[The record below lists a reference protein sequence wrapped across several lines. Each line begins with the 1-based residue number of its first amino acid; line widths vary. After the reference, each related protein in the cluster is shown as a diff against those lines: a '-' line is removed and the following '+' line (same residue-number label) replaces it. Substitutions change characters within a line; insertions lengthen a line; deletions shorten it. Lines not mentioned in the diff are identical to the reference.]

1 MTSHGIFSQSDRYPG
16 NFPGIKASESMFL
29 FKAEQKK
36 YEIGGV
42 KIGGQPGE
50 VPTVLVGSIFYSR
63 HKIVSDE
70 RAGIFDK
77 DAADALIKQQA
88 ELSDRTG
95 NPALLD
101 IVGSTPEAIKKYID
115 FVAGASEKPFLID
128 SPGVDVKIAAVEYAK
143 EAGLEDRIIY
153 NSVSIETKDA
163 EFDALKKNRTSAAIL
178 LAYTKKITSS
188 AERVAVVERFAPR
201 LAELGVSKVLID
213 TFVMDVPSLTPSCKA
228 AVEIKSRAG
237 FPCGCAAHN
246 AISTWSGVK
255 NLLGRDAV
263 RSADVVANLMPVI
276 LGCDFLLYGPVEDSA
291 YVFPAVFTIDTS
303 YRYAYRTKELI
314 SI

>member
-1 MTSHGIFSQSDRYPG
+1 
-16 NFPGIKASESMFL
+16 MFF
-29 FKAEQKK
+29 FKAGQKK
-36 YEIGGV
+36 YQIGGV
-42 KIGGQPGE
+42 SIGGQPGE

-88 ELSDRTG
+88 ELSDKTG

-128 SPGVDVKIAAVEYAK
+128 SPGVDVKISGSRIRK
-143 EAGLEDRIIY
+143 RGGPQRPDHLQLGLDRD
-153 NSVSIETKDA
+153 KDA
-163 EFDALKKNRTSAAIL
+163 EYEALKENGTKSVIL

-188 AERVAVVERFAPR
+188 TDRVAVVENLAPK
-201 LAELGVSKVLID
+201 LESLGVTNVLID
-213 TFVMDVPSLTPSCKA
+213 TFVMDVPSLTPSAKA
-228 AVEIKSRAG
+228 ALEIKNRFG
-237 FPCGCAAHN
+237 YPTGCAAHN

-255 NLLGRDAV
+255 NLLGKEAV

-276 LGCDFLLYGPVEDSA
+276 LGSDFLLYGPVEDSA
-291 YVFPAVFTIDTS
+291 YVFPRFLPSTP
-303 YRYAYRTKELI
+303 RTATRTG
-314 SI
+314 

>member
-1 MTSHGIFSQSDRYPG
+1 
-16 NFPGIKASESMFL
+16 MFF
-29 FKAEQKK
+29 FKAVQKK
-36 YEIGGV
+36 YQIGGV

-50 VPTVLVGSIFYSR
+50 TPTLLIGSIFYSR

-88 ELSDRTG
+88 ELSDKTG
-95 NPALLD
+95 CPALLD

-115 FVAGASEKPFLID
+115 FVAGASDRPFLID
-128 SPGVDVKIAAVEYAK
+128 SPGVDVKIAAAEYAQ
-143 EAGLEDRIIY
+143 EAGLSDRIIY
-153 NSVSIETKDA
+153 NSVSIETKDV
-163 EFDALKKNRTSAAIL
+163 EFAALEKNGTSAVIL

-188 AERVAVVERFAPR
+188 ADRIAVVETFAPR
-201 LAELGVSKVLID
+201 LLELGVSRILVD
-213 TFVMDVPSLTPSCKA
+213 TFVMDVPSLTPSGKA
-228 AVEIKSRAG
+228 AIGIKNRFG

-255 NLLGRDAV
+255 NLLGKDAV
-263 RSADVVANLMPVI
+263 RSADVVANIMPVI
-276 LGCDFLLYGPVEDSA
+276 LGSDFLLYGPVEDSA

-303 YRYAYRTKELI
+303 YRYAYRMKEYIAL
-314 SI
+314 

>member
-1 MTSHGIFSQSDRYPG
+1 
-16 NFPGIKASESMFL
+16 MFF

-63 HKIVSDE
+63 HRIVSDE

-77 DAADALIKQQA
+77 DAADTLIKKQA
-88 ELSDRTG
+88 ELSDKTG

-101 IVGSTPEAIKKYID
+101 IVGSTPEAIKKYVD

-143 EAGLEDRIIY
+143 EAGLSDRIIY

-163 EFDALKKNRTSAAIL
+163 EFAALEKNGTSAVIL
-178 LAYTKKITSS
+178 LAYTRKITSS
-188 AERVAVVERFAPR
+188 ADRIAVVEKFAPR
-201 LAELGVSKVLID
+201 LTEAWRQKDPGRYLCHGCPQPRALRESSDRDKKPVRVSLRVCGPQRDLDLVGREK
-213 TFVMDVPSLTPSCKA
+213 PA
-228 AVEIKSRAG
+228 RERGREIGRCRRKHHAGHPRLG
-237 FPCGCAAHN
+237 FPALRPCRGQR
-246 AISTWSGVK
+246 IRVPGS
-255 NLLGRDAV
+255 
-263 RSADVVANLMPVI
+263 
-276 LGCDFLLYGPVEDSA
+276 LYHRHLVPLRVPDEG
-291 YVFPAVFTIDTS
+291 I
-303 YRYAYRTKELI
+303 YRIVTGERRLA
-314 SI
+314 

>member
-1 MTSHGIFSQSDRYPG
+1 
-16 NFPGIKASESMFL
+16 MFF
-29 FKAEQKK
+29 FKAGQKK
-36 YEIGGV
+36 YRIGGV
-42 KIGGQPGE
+42 TIGGQPGE
-50 VPTVLVGSIFYSR
+50 TPTVLVGSIFYSR
-63 HKIVSDE
+63 HRIVSNE

-88 ELSDRTG
+88 ELSDKTG

-115 FVAGASEKPFLID
+115 FVAGASERPFLID

-143 EAGLEDRIIY
+143 EAGLSDRIIY

-163 EFDALKKNRTSAAIL
+163 EYEALKKNGTQSVIL

-188 AERVAVVERFAPR
+188 ADRVAVVANLAPR
-201 LAELGVSKVLID
+201 LEGLGVANILID
-213 TFVMDVPSLTPSCKA
+213 TFVMDVPSLTPSGKA
-228 AVEIKSRAG
+228 ALEIKNRFG
-237 FPCGCAAHN
+237 YPCGSAAHN

-255 NLLGRDAV
+255 NLLGKEAV
-263 RSADVVANLMPVI
+263 RSADIVANLMPVI
-276 LGCDFLLYGPVEDSA
+276 LGADFLLYGPVEDSA

-303 YRYAYRTKELI
+303 YRYAYRMKEYVVL
-314 SI
+314 